1 MISSL
6 QVLLSGII
14 AGMIIFHAG
23 VVAPALFKNL
33 PAEQAGPF
41 LRTAFPKL
49 FGATF
54 LLGCAALALS
64 FIGNGGA
71 LSNTVFLVTIFAMA
85 ICYLIIPATN
95 SAKDSGEEDTFKR
108 LHSLSVIL
116 TLIVLVLNVIW
127 IFFSLTSTGCSG

>member
-14 AGMIIFHAG
+14 AGMIIFQAG

-33 PAEQAGPF
+33 SAEQAGPF
-41 LRTAFPKL
+41 LRAAFPKL

-64 FIGNGGA
+64 LIGNGGT
-71 LSNTVFLVTIFAMA
+71 LSKTVFLVTIISMA

-95 SAKDSGEEDTFKR
+95 SAKDSGKEGTFKR

-127 IFFSLTSTGCSG
+127 IFFS

>member
-1 MISSL
+1 MIGSL

-14 AGMIIFHAG
+14 AGMIIFQAG

-41 LRTAFPKL
+41 LRSVFPKL
-49 FGATF
+49 FGIAF
-54 LLGCAALALS
+54 LLGCVAFVLS
-64 FIGNGGA
+64 FIDNGGA
-71 LSNTVFLVTIFAMA
+71 ASKIVFLVTVVAMA
-85 ICYLIIPATN
+85 ICYLVIPATN
-95 SAKDSGEEDTFKR
+95 SAKDSGEEGTFKR

-127 IFFSLTSTGCSG
+127 IFFS

>member
-1 MISSL
+1 MIGSL

-14 AGMIIFHAG
+14 AGMIIFQAG

-41 LRTAFPKL
+41 LRSAFPKL
-49 FGATF
+49 FGIAF
-54 LLGCAALALS
+54 LLGCVAFVLS
-64 FIGNGGA
+64 FIDNGGA
-71 LSNTVFLVTIFAMA
+71 ASKIVVLITVVAMA
-85 ICYLIIPATN
+85 ICYLVIPATN
-95 SAKDSGEEDTFKR
+95 SAKDLGKEGTFKK

-127 IFFSLTSTGCSG
+127 IFFS